1 MKKTMKRLLSVLLSL
16 MLVLGALPMTVF
28 AAGGTTGD
36 VSWSISGDTL
46 SITGTGEMANYSA
59 SNSPDWEEYSES
71 IKKITVASGVTKIG
85 NYAFFGLDKVTSVTL
100 NEGLK
105 NIGTY
110 VFNYCSELT
119 ELEIP
124 STVESIGNAAFGNSG
139 IKKITFKGDSLIAAG
154 TNTFK
159 TVSNAKIIVPE
170 GFTIG
175 GTAATAAKTG
185 AAPFYNNYVGFAGSA
200 TVYWQNGDGT
210 VLKVDTNVTAGTVPA
225 YVGTTPTKAATE
237 TATYTFKGWDVAPA
251 AVSENE
257 IYIYTAT
264 FDEEAITPAATYT
277 VTWMDAWGENLL
289 GTDSVLEGTSP
300 VYSGETP
307 THPEDDYD
315 TYSFYGWRD
324 EDWNRYAADA
334 LPAVTGDVTYYATFN
349 STPKYYDITWKNWDG
364 NVLETDEDVEAGTW
378 PSYDGE
384 TPTREEDATYRYAFR
399 GWTPSVE
406 GVHANTVYTA
416 DYTRIRKNAPYIDE
430 NGTANTVDAI
440 VLDGSESMAYYDYS
454 SVLFLGEDNTTSWYI
469 VEDAVS
475 YADPNNLNTNIRI
488 KGDVRLILADGASL
502 NVKDE
507 IKTPYTDAARSL
519 SIYGQSAGTGS
530 LTTGSFTRY
539 YQFDALNIYGG
550 KVNANQIDRVKEV
563 TVVSG
568 NLNISGQIH
577 SWGAITLGCADA
589 DDSITAGSYEG
600 ESVSIAA
607 GQTLTDGTDTYT
619 GSIANAS
626 VLNGKTLTLYQ
637 TEPSA
642 KDKYNLTLTDNIDV
656 NMLIDVAGH
665 TANGEAIEKIEYTY
679 PDINSQTRT
688 ILTETV
694 TDVTADA
701 DGYYAKSFTMAIAQ
715 VNEPITATVYFTNGT
730 HKPIDVS
737 VAGYCE
743 SVINMQ
749 NGDALYNYF
758 ASTIGEEKIADLKTL
773 CYSILDYGKNAADYF
788 EYAYDEYPSY
798 TLPPYF
804 DAEPEITS
812 QAGIKKGSV
821 VTGIASTQMFILSKA
836 TMRLTFKDDLSN
848 VEVVSAKVTKA
859 NGEEV
864 SLNAEITESNGQYSV
879 DISGISATELCKPI
893 ILELSDGTKVQYAAT
908 DWAKSILTYSTNAK
922 SKELAKSLYYYSKAA
937 NDYFA

>member
-1 MKKTMKRLLSVLLSL
+1 MKKTFKQLISVLLSL
-16 MLVLGALPMTVF
+16 MLVFGALPMTVF
-28 AAGGTTGD
+28 ATNGTCGTG
-36 VSWSISGDTL
+36 VYWTL
-46 SITGTGEMANYSA
+46 TDGTLAITGNGQMDNYSSTTDA
-59 SNSPDWEEYSES
+59 PWQEYADE
-71 IKKITVASGVTKIG
+71 ITAVTVAGTVTKIG
-85 NYAFFGLDKVTSVTL
+85 NYAFWGIEGITSVTL
-100 NEGLK
+100 NEGLQ

-110 VFNYCSELT
+110 AFNYCTALT
-119 ELEIP
+119 ELTLP
-124 STVESIGNAAFGNSG
+124 ASTDSIGNAAFGNSG
-139 IKKITFKGDSLIAAG
+139 IKKITFNGNYMSAVG
-154 TNTFK
+154 NNTFK
-159 TVSNAKIIVPE
+159 TISNAKIIVPA
-170 GFTIG
+170 GFEIGGNYG
-175 GTAATAAKTG
+175 GTAVAAKTG
-185 AAPFYNNYVGFAGSA
+185 EKPFYNNYVGFSNGKA
-200 TVYWQNGDGT
+200 TAYWVNDDGT
-210 VLKVDTNVTAGTVPA
+210 VLETDTDVTPGS
-225 YVGTTPTKAATE
+225 
-237 TATYTFKGWDVAPA
+237 TATYDGATPAKEASGGTTYTFNGWDETPA
-251 AVSENE
+251 AVSANE
-257 IYIYTAT
+257 VYVYTAT
-264 FDEEAITPAATYT
+264 YSEAVQNYYT
-277 VTWMDAWGENLL
+277 VTWMDELGENVL
-289 GTDSVLEGTSP
+289 GTDSVLENEVP
-300 VYSGETP
+300 VFSGETP
-307 THPEDDYD
+307 AAPPEDDYA
-315 TYSFYGWRD
+315 TYAFYGWRD

-406 GVHANTVYTA
+406 GVHANAVYTA

-454 SVLFLGEDNTTSWYI
+454 SALFLGEDNTTSWYI

-488 KGDVRLILADGASL
+488 KGDVHLILADGASL

-550 KVNANQIDRVKEV
+550 NVTASQIDRVEDV

-619 GSIANAS
+619 GTIEYAS

-694 TDVTADA
+694 TDVTAGA

-715 VNEPITATVYFTNGT
+715 ANEPITATVYFTNGT
-730 HKPIDVS
+730 TKEITVS
-737 VAGYCE
+737 VAGYCDY
-743 SVINMQ
+743 IIKNAAA
-749 NGDALYNYF
+749 NNY
-758 ASTIGEEKIADLKTL
+758 SNELVNL
-773 CYSILDYGKNAADYF
+773 CYAVLDYGKNAADYF
-788 EYAYDEYPSY
+788 KYSYDEYPSY
-798 TLPPYF
+798 TLPSDF

-812 QAGIKKGSV
+812 QAGIDKGSV
-821 VTGIASTQMFILSKA
+821 VTGIAATQMFILSKA
-836 TMRLTFKDDLSN
+836 TMRLTFKDDLSS
-848 VEVVSAKVTKA
+848 VKVVSAKVTKA

-864 SLNAEITESNGQYSV
+864 SLNAEITKSNGQYSV

-893 ILELSDGTKVQYAAT
+893 VLELSDETKVQYAAT
-908 DWAKSILTYSTNAK
+908 DWVKSILTYSTKAD
-922 SKELAKSLYYYSKAA
+922 SKALAKSLYYYSKAA
-937 NDYFA
+937 TDYFA